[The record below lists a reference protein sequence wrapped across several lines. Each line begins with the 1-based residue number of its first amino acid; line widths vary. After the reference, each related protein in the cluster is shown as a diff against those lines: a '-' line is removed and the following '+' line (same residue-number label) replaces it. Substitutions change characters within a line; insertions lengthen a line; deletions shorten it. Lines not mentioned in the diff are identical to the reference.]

1 MPMPC
6 MPWGFQPW
14 DPTYPM
20 WQLPF
25 SPFHSTASTVGDSA
39 ASNESLHSTAS
50 ASASASASA
59 LAEEQLDDEELL
71 NQPGTRSECKNVGD
85 T

>member
-1 MPMPC
+1 
-6 MPWGFQPW
+6 
-14 DPTYPM
+14 M

-25 SPFHSTASTVGDSA
+25 SPFHSTSGTVDDSA

-50 ASASASASA
+50 ASASASA
-59 LAEEQLDDEELL
+59 LAEEQLDYEELL